1 MKLLA
6 FYAAGLLMLCVMVFG
21 GIEGFS
27 FKIYIETGNGFSEIT
42 EFNTEQPNADHGL
55 TAKHHELSVAKRSSR
70 YKGQPHLSIDL

>member
-27 FKIYIETGNGFSEIT
+27 FKLRIETGNGFSEIT
-42 EFNTEQPNADHGL
+42 EFITEQPNAEHRFN
-55 TAKHHELSVAKRSSR
+55 TKHHELSATKRASR
-70 YKGQPHLSIDL
+70 VKSQFDRSIDL

>member
-27 FKIYIETGNGFSEIT
+27 FKIHIETGNGFSEII
-42 EFNTEQPNADHGL
+42 EFNTEHRLN
-55 TAKHHELSVAKRSSR
+55 TKSHELSAAKRSS
-70 YKGQPHLSIDL
+70 KENG

>member
-27 FKIYIETGNGFSEIT
+27 FKIRIETGYSLSENT
-42 EFNTEQPNADHGL
+42 EFNTEQSNADHRL
-55 TAKHHELSVAKRSSR
+55 NTKHHNLAAAKRASR
-70 YKGQPHLSIDL
+70 AKGQPDPSNDL

>member
-27 FKIYIETGNGFSEIT
+27 FTIHIETGNSLSEIT
-42 EFNTEQPNADHGL
+42 EFNTDQPNADDRL
-55 TAKHHELSVAKRSSR
+55 DTKDHELSTAKRSSR
-70 YKGQPHLSIDL
+70 DKSQPDHSIDR

>member
-27 FKIYIETGNGFSEIT
+27 FKIHIETGDSLFEST
-42 EFNTEQPNADHGL
+42 VFNTDQPNADHRL
-55 TAKHHELSVAKRSSR
+55 STKNHELSAAKRSSR
-70 YKGQPHLSIDL
+70 V

>member
-27 FKIYIETGNGFSEIT
+27 FKIHIETGNGFSEIT
-42 EFNTEQPNADHGL
+42 ELNTEQPNVDYRL
-55 TAKHHELSVAKRSSR
+55 NTKHHELSAAKRASR
-70 YKGQPHLSIDL
+70 VKSQFDHSIDL